1 MTEEQAI
8 ERLRNELRMQKA
20 RIRGWMEDNRCTHL
34 RITTDQL
41 MDALDEIEAALV
53 ETAGHDIFA
62 RRMLW
67 AAASGD
73 SADAEESILSAL
85 SRTRSLEDAA

>member
-8 ERLRNELRMQKA
+8 ERLRNELRIQKA
-20 RIRGWMEDNRCTHL
+20 RIRGWMEDNRCSL

-41 MDALDEIEAALV
+41 MDAWDGIEAALV

-62 RRMLW
+62 RRRLW
-67 AAASGD
+67 VAASGS
-73 SADAEESILSAL
+73 SADAVS
-85 SRTRSLEDAA
+85 DA

>member
-20 RIRGWMEDNRCTHL
+20 RIRGWMEDNRCSL

-41 MDALDEIEAALV
+41 MDALDGIEETLV
-53 ETAGHDIFA
+53 ETAGHDIFV
-62 RRMLW
+62 RRRLW
-67 AAASGD
+67 AAASGGR
-73 SADAEESILSAL
+73 ADAEESILSAL